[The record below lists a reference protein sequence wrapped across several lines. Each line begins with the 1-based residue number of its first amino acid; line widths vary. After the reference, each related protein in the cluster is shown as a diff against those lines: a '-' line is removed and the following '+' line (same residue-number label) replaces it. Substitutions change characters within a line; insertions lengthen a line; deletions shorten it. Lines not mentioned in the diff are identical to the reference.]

1 MKKTLLVFAV
11 LTTALLALQSFRSA
25 PQDDGELSPFVGTW
39 DWEYNPELTHC
50 FSIWI
55 GERNDSLLFTMGGV
69 FYSGSRIHMPDYGD
83 DNNFLQLMR
92 IKKTEGTLVKG
103 KMCAAMSNAYFNI
116 KRAKTY
122 NDFSFEL
129 LNDTTMLFIHS
140 DTLSFWPDTA
150 VMRRRDYVNNIFSNE
165 CHYYMRLEE

>member
-1 MKKTLLVFAV
+1 MVEEKKSNDTKSDSDFENDKKIYNFDPWERERTL
-11 LTTALLALQSFRSA
+11 
-25 PQDDGELSPFVGTW
+25 
-39 DWEYNPELTHC
+39 
-50 FSIWI
+50 
-55 GERNDSLLFTMGGV
+55 
-69 FYSGSRIHMPDYGD
+69 
-83 DNNFLQLMR
+83 
-92 IKKTEGTLVKG
+92 
-103 KMCAAMSNAYFNI
+103 AYFNI

-165 CHYYMRLEE
+165 CHYYMRLDK